1 MFTTKSSTRENPNP
15 HLPMTSTTYLNPLS
29 FLPSPP
35 VPNPNERRGRRRST
49 EPGRFLGVRRRPW
62 GRYAAEIRD
71 PTTKERHWLG
81 TFDTGLEAAIA
92 YDRAAIAMKGAQAR
106 TNFIYA
112 PFNINQTLATQ
123 NAPISQHVST
133 DTTHAACS
141 EPKPVIDVASE
152 FRFDEDRGSGD
163 LSSIVPESLL
173 RSSSKDDAS
182 DHHNAA
188 VGSSSGNFEENVWGG
203 YDCNYWPQDDLWGE
217 DHLRAPLMAGGP
229 VSESPSQVSQWCG
242 MDSGDVFGL
251 EYYSMS

>member
-1 MFTTKSSTRENPNP
+1 
-15 HLPMTSTTYLNPLS
+15 MTSTTFLNPLS

-71 PTTKERHWLG
+71 PTTKGRHWLG
-81 TFDTGLEAAIA
+81 TFDTAQEAAIA
-92 YDRAAIAMKGAQAR
+92 YDRAAISMKGAQAR
-106 TNFIYA
+106 TNFIYV
-112 PFNINQTLATQ
+112 PLNVSQTLATQ
-123 NAPISQHVST
+123 NAPVLQHVST
-133 DTTHAACS
+133 DTTHVACS
-141 EPKPVIDVASE
+141 EPEPVIDVANE

-203 YDCNYWPQDDLWGE
+203 HVCNYYWPQEDLWGE
-217 DHLRAPLMAGGP
+217 DHLRALRELMVGGP
-229 VSESPSQVSQWCG
+229 VSESPSQVSQCRG
-242 MDSGDVFGL
+242 MDGGDMFGL
-251 EYYSMS
+251 DYYSMP